1 MSDYA
6 INAQNVTVKY
16 GNFSALRDLTFTAE
30 TGKIIGLL
38 GPNGAGKSTFV
49 DAVIGARKVSDGSI
63 RTLGVDPIGDAAK
76 LRPDVGIVLQSA
88 GFPTGM
94 KVKDILFS
102 WRRYVPEMTKK
113 DVLDIVERVNLKY
126 LLDRP
131 LSSLSG
137 GERRRVDIAI
147 ALYGNPKLIVLDE
160 PTTGL
165 DPVSRENV
173 WGIIRSQ
180 RDLGATVLLTTHYL
194 DEVEALSDSVS
205 VIKQGHITVSGT
217 VDELAASVPAPRA
230 SSVAAS
236 QDVLDGLADCLPQH
250 GDGASR
256 KDGRLEWQSHD
267 PARDLEAIYRTC
279 ADHGWQIADVCVEKP
294 SLRAAYSALVGTEKS
309 KNNIPATK
317 DDKR

>member
-6 INAQNVTVKY
+6 INARNVTVKY
-16 GNFSALRDLTFTAE
+16 GDFSALRDLTFLAE

-49 DAVIGARKVSDGSI
+49 DAVIGARKVAGGSI

-102 WRRYVPEMTKK
+102 WRRYVPGMTKK
-113 DVLDIVERVNLKY
+113 DVLDIAERVNLKY

-165 DPVSRENV
+165 DPISRENV
-173 WGIIRSQ
+173 WDIIRSQ

-205 VIKQGHITVSGT
+205 VIKEGHITASGT
-217 VDELAASVPAPRA
+217 VEELAASVPSPRA

-236 QDVLDGLADCLPQH
+236 SEVLDGLANLLPQN
-250 GDGASR
+250 GDGSSR
-256 KDGRLEWQSHD
+256 KDDRLEWQSHD
-267 PARDLEAIYRTC
+267 PARDLETIYRTC
-279 ADHGWQIADVCVEKP
+279 ADRGWQITDVRVEKP
-294 SLRAAYSALVGTEKS
+294 SLRAAYAALVGATDSED
-309 KNNIPATK
+309 NIPITK